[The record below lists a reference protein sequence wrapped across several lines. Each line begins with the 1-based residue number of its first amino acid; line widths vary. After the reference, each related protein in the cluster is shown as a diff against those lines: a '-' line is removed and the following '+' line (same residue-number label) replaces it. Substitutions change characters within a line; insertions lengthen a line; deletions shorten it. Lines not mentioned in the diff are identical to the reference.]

1 LLVDADETH
10 RLEPAELFNALE
22 GIAAKW
28 TVKWTV
34 FDALAARAF
43 GTTAVPASR
52 VAGPAGRG
60 GGCRKEIGGFNDA
73 PEGETGM
80 PHKMTCEEI
89 RAFLSHG
96 TRTAKVATSGPD
108 GQPHVM
114 PVWFVLDGEELVFMT
129 WGDSVK
135 GRNLRRN
142 PRAAIVV
149 DEEVAPYAFAHI
161 RGHVTLSEDPEELL
175 RFATAIGGRYMGA
188 DRAEEFGRRNAVPG
202 ELLVR
207 LRPERVI
214 ATADVA
220 S

>member
-1 LLVDADETH
+1 
-10 RLEPAELFNALE
+10 
-22 GIAAKW
+22 
-28 TVKWTV
+28 
-34 FDALAARAF
+34 
-43 GTTAVPASR
+43 
-52 VAGPAGRG
+52 
-60 GGCRKEIGGFNDA
+60 
-73 PEGETGM
+73 M
-80 PHKMTCEEI
+80 PRKMTPEEI
-89 RAFLSHG
+89 RSFLNYG
-96 TRTAKVATSGPD
+96 TRTAKLATSGPG

-114 PVWFVLDGEELVFMT
+114 PVWFALDGDELVFTT

-149 DEEVAPYAFAHI
+149 DEEVAPYAFVHI
-161 RGHVTLSEDPEELL
+161 RGSVTLSEDLEELL

-220 S
+220 GY